1 MLRGSRPA
9 AVRKDVAEGV
19 RVYDSGNL
27 RRRRKRRKRKEMR
40 NKKLLNTILTMM
52 LVLCMFAM
60 TACGKTDKKDTTAD
74 AEQNAETC
82 TVIVTAPDGND
93 TKYTMEL
100 QGDTLYD
107 CLVANGFDFDGYQG
121 EWGYYLTTINGV
133 SADYDADGAYWSL
146 YVNGEYGQF
155 SIDAQPVAAGDEF
168 ELKYEVYVAE

>member
-1 MLRGSRPA
+1 
-9 AVRKDVAEGV
+9 
-19 RVYDSGNL
+19 
-27 RRRRKRRKRKEMR
+27 MR

-60 TACGKTDKKDTTAD
+60 TACGKTDK
-74 AEQNAETC
+74 TC